1 MKQQE
6 LSVPGVTR
14 QVTDYHSHA
23 RARRGQGSASEG
35 SLQSL
40 EVAALVLGGK
50 QPQAVTGATP
60 RRPDLG
66 PQVLLT
72 GQRVASACSSEGTC
86 TSFRYPIILLTPPAS
101 PWKRLQLALQLVSFL
116 QV

>member
-23 RARRGQGSASEG
+23 RDSASKG

-50 QPQAVTGATP
+50 QPQAVTCATP
-60 RRPDLG
+60 RRPDPG
-66 PQVLLT
+66 PQVLLVQAEEWLQLAAPRAP
-72 GQRVASACSSEGTC
+72 QRGTC
-86 TSFRYPIILLTPPAS
+86 TSFRYPIILTPPAN